1 MPREFVV
8 RGVPR
13 RIARDAWWLAADTLR
28 GDGPAEG
35 NDGGDGR
42 DGIELGTGGRVGLIA
57 LVVLGDILFWGHPA
71 GISLAIFAGAV
82 LFVAGIGRP
91 PRLRIV
97 SGLLFAILAAP
108 VVDHVQPLAI
118 GFLTVGSIVAL
129 AVLHAPGFRSR
140 QVAAKSLGLLSSLPE
155 RWIRGIVPLRKSG
168 VAAGVPALGAILSR
182 PAVWLRD
189 WAFPLGGS
197 FVVLALLMNANPVFL
212 RLGAEYLEPWN
223 LAQRVLFWAGLAVLT
238 APFLSAELPEASLP
252 KATTIRRVPGLGL
265 NGRAVLRALVMFNL
279 LVAMQMVTDVS
290 ILIGGETLPSGMT
303 YAEYAHRGA
312 YPLLATAMLAGAFA
326 VVAQPFSRE
335 HRLIRPLMLLWLA
348 QNVVLTGAAAM
359 RLDLYVEAY
368 GLTYLRLYATIWMVL
383 VALGLALTGW
393 QVLRDHAAT
402 WLIVRF
408 VAFSV
413 ATLYLCSFVN
423 LTAVVAA
430 QNLSRPAPDMGYVC
444 GLGPTAAGAL
454 RASPAARLPDATGR
468 GNACA
473 AQRPPRIEGW
483 RDWEFRS
490 WRLIRK
496 VEAARHR
503 SSVDEDPHRR

>member
-13 RIARDAWWLAADTLR
+13 RIARDAWWLAADTLQ
-28 GDGPAEG
+28 GDGPTEG
-35 NDGGDGR
+35 NDGGGGTN
-42 DGIELGTGGRVGLIA
+42 GIDLGIGGRVGLIA
-57 LVVLGDILFWGHPA
+57 LVVLGDFLFWGHPA
-71 GISLAIFAGAV
+71 GISLAIFPGAV
-82 LFVAGIGRP
+82 LFIAGIGRP
-91 PRLRIV
+91 PRLRIA

-108 VVDHVQPLAI
+108 VIEHVQPLAI
-118 GFLTVGSIVAL
+118 GFLAVGSIVAL
-129 AVLHAPGFRSR
+129 AALHASELRSR
-140 QVAAKSLGLLSSLPE
+140 HVASKSLGLLSSLPE
-155 RWIRGIVPLRKSG
+155 RWLSGIVPLRKSG
-168 VAAGVPALGAILSR
+168 VPTLGAVLSR
-182 PAVWLRD
+182 PIAWRD

-197 FVVLALLMNANPVFL
+197 LVVLALLMDANPVFVHL
-212 RLGAEYLEPWN
+212 SAEYLEPWT

-238 APFLSAELPEASLP
+238 APFLAADLPDASLP
-252 KATTIRRVPGLGL
+252 KATTLRRLPGLGL
-265 NGRAVLRALVMFNL
+265 NARSVRRALVMFNL
-279 LVAMQMVTDVS
+279 LVAVQMVTDVS
-290 ILIGGETLPSGMT
+290 ILIGGATLPKGMT

-312 YPLLATAMLAGAFA
+312 YPLLATAMLAGTFA
-326 VVAQPFSRE
+326 ALAQPFLRE

-368 GLTYLRLYATIWMVL
+368 GLTYLRLYAMIWMAL
-383 VALGLALTGW
+383 VASGLALAGW
-393 QVLRDHAAT
+393 QVLRDHAPT

-408 VAFSV
+408 VAVSV
-413 ATLYLCSFVN
+413 ATLYLCSFVD

-430 QNLSRPAPDMGYVC
+430 RNLSRPAPDMGYVC
-444 GLGPTAAGAL
+444 SLGPMASGAL
-454 RASPAARLPDATGR
+454 RASPAAGLPHATGR

-483 RDWEFRS
+483 RDWEYRS

-496 VEAARHR
+496 VEAAKHR